1 MKKVTDIKQLKPQ
14 IIAYVYSGFAGMD
27 DEYKALVAEHHKI
40 KSQLGVY
47 TQEYIN
53 EHSLKTVVAIASL
66 RGRYADKVNG
76 LLDKVEALYSVTK
89 DAKAEPRDTNE
100 RLLYEIQRSNNM
112 RIFELKLKTNDPLEL
127 IELYDEFSN
136 DEDFL
141 VMLDAKMRETQPGTK
156 ARLEGHIVASKRNE
170 FLEVIDLERRTITTL
185 AKADSYPSNAVNG
198 DTAIK
203 FRSISADLSN
213 PILAGKEWVS

>member
-1 MKKVTDIKQLKPQ
+1 MKPQ
-14 IIAYVYSGFAGMD
+14 IIGHVYSGFAGMD
-27 DEYKALVAEHHKI
+27 DEYKALIAEHHKI

-66 RGRYADKVNG
+66 RGKYADKVNG
-76 LLDKVEALYSVTK
+76 LLDKLEDLYSVKK
-89 DAKAEPRDTNE
+89 DVKAEPRDTNE
-100 RLLYEIQRSNNM
+100 RLLYELQRSNDM
-112 RIFELKLKTNDPLEL
+112 RIFDLKLRTNDPLEL
-127 IELYDEFSN
+127 MALYDEYSSN
-136 DEDFL
+136 EDFL
-141 VMLDAKMRETQPGTK
+141 VMLDARMHDVAPVTK
-156 ARLEGHIVASKRNE
+156 SRLEAHIVASKRNE

-198 DTAIK
+198 DAAIK
-203 FRSISADLSN
+203 FRSLSADLSN